1 MVKENSD
8 TLHMNPDN
16 SSHWNMSKKKP
27 AAQQSYRKNKSMFE
41 VSSSSSSSSNSF
53 DISSSSLAS
62 EDDPI
67 VFKSSASRVV
77 SKHHERAAEVCG
89 SSSSDSGEREA
100 AAADKDLKSTLKLI
114 NSRILRGN
122 SAPSGTSFARK
133 LSNEPDM
140 DLNIVT
146 QRSPRIELEK
156 LKKIHSRIL
165 SPVCSPVAKQN
176 NYIENNADMELK
188 VITSLRCFANSH
200 IYLVCWDIYIYMSRC
215 VDITHPYMCSI
226 IE

>member
-8 TLHMNPDN
+8 TLHMNPDT

-27 AAQQSYRKNKSMFE
+27 AAQQSHRKNKSMFE
-41 VSSSSSSSSNSF
+41 VSSSSSNSF
-53 DISSSSLAS
+53 DISGSLAS

-67 VFKSSASRVV
+67 LFTSSASRVV

-89 SSSSDSGEREA
+89 SSSSDSGERE

-188 VITSLRCFANSH
+188 VITSLRCFTNSH
-200 IYLVCWDIYIYMSRC
+200 IYLVCWDTYMYVTVC
-215 VDITHPYMCSI
+215 
-226 IE
+226 